1 MRSALDRPPSPPASI
16 FHVFCVGNH
25 NQSLHQC
32 GPGLQLSVSLPSKDL
47 GYWLL
52 CFSRSQKLTGPPVL
66 SKSEPPAPPRGP
78 HLCALT
84 LVDEEDTGK
93 GVREAGTVSSK
104 EAASLVHVGT
114 ELEGLLLCGK
124 SRLRL
129 GEQATSQR
137 ALPG

>member
-1 MRSALDRPPSPPASI
+1 M
-16 FHVFCVGNH
+16 
-25 NQSLHQC
+25 
-32 GPGLQLSVSLPSKDL
+32 
-47 GYWLL
+47 
-52 CFSRSQKLTGPPVL
+52 L

-93 GVREAGTVSSK
+93 GVREAGTVSGK